1 MTFLKTIK
9 LNNNIWLL
17 NKSFSPLYYYTSNT
31 NTTEDLNK
39 FSNNT
44 ENPINT
50 TSGTYN
56 SSVDVNVH
64 TDGLTVLGEGLK
76 VIGHAIEQ
84 NAPAITAAA
93 AGGGTA
99 IILKTL
105 PPKERAA
112 AILGAGAISSGTVL
126 ASQAIKEAS
135 KHLEKSSVPDRT
147 DNNSP
152 DNSFINSPY
161 ENSNEFINLINKEPF
176 FVNSPNEELEYL
188 THKLE
193 LIPKLESLTVGVM
206 IINLGVLLLMVFVSL
221 NFIVKSFKLDTRE
234 FVKSRPLLLKLVS
247 LFLKSRELTSL
258 FMLVFINFG
267 LCIMFYGLSY
277 LLHFLK
283 LIII

>member
-1 MTFLKTIK
+1 MKFLKIK
-9 LNNNIWLL
+9 LNDNLWLF
-17 NKSFSPLYYYTSNT
+17 NKSFSPLYYSTSNS
-31 NTTEDLNK
+31 NITEDLNK
-39 FSNNT
+39 SSNNT
-44 ENPINT
+44 ENAIST
-50 TSGTYN
+50 TDGTSN
-56 SSVDVNVH
+56 PSVDVNVH

-112 AILGAGAISSGTVL
+112 TVLGAGAVSSGTVL
-126 ASQAIKEAS
+126 VSQAIKEAS
-135 KHLEKSSVPDRT
+135 KHLEKSPVPDRT
-147 DNNSP
+147 NNNSP

-161 ENSNEFINLINKEPF
+161 EYSNKFINLINKEGF

-267 LCIMFYGLSY
+267 LCSMFYGLSY

>member
-1 MTFLKTIK
+1 MKFLKIK
-9 LNNNIWLL
+9 LNDNLWLF
-17 NKSFSPLYYYTSNT
+17 NKSFSPLYYSTSNS
-31 NTTEDLNK
+31 NITEDLNK
-39 FSNNT
+39 SSNNT
-44 ENPINT
+44 ENAIST
-50 TSGTYN
+50 TDGTSN
-56 SSVDVNVH
+56 PSVDVNVH

-267 LCIMFYGLSY
+267 LCSMFYGLSY